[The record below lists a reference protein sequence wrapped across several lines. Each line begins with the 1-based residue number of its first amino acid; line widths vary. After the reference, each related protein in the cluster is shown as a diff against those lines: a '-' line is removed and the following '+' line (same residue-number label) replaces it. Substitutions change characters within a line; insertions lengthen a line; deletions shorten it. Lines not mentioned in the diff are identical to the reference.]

1 MWPSFLSLLSKIA
14 GRTYQGTIQGITSS
28 FGGLASII
36 GLILGGL
43 LYEMLAGT
51 SFLIASLIIYAVFLL
66 TFRLMRC
73 EKKLKY

>member
-1 MWPSFLSLLSKIA
+1 MWPSFLSLLSKVA
-14 GRTYQGTIQGITSS
+14 GRTYQGTIRGIASS
-28 FGGLASII
+28 FGGLASIT

-51 SFLIASLIIYAVFLL
+51 SFLIARLIIYTVFLL
-66 TFRLMRC
+66 NFRLRHF